1 MKIERK
7 DPLLSTLVN
16 VEDGGEGVD
25 TAIRKLDRE
34 FENVIEGANLIG
46 DKVE

>member
-25 TAIRKLDRE
+25 TAIRKLD
-34 FENVIEGANLIG
+34 VNLRMSLKGLI
-46 DKVE
+46 